1 MFIEEVASV
10 MGLERQTG
18 FMRKYEKSLSWEVR
32 STRQKRQSGED
43 GWGHVLSPNPEY

>member
-18 FMRKYEKSLSWEVR
+18 FMRKYEKSLMGSE
-32 STRQKRQSGED
+32 KYKAKEAE
-43 GWGHVLSPNPEY
+43 WGRWLGPRPFTKP